1 MVEDKLVPSLTPID
15 EASEKKLLRKCDLH
29 VVPIIS
35 MLYVLSFLDRINIGN
50 ARIQGLEKDLN
61 MSGQDYN
68 VALMV
73 FFIPYILFEV
83 PSNILIRKIRPSTW
97 LSLLMMA
104 WGAIIHNLRV
114 ASGDLAKC
122 WLGTMTICMGI
133 TRDFTGLLICRTLLG
148 LFEAGFF
155 PGISSKKTVL
165 NIRGTDSDLGCLYLM
180 SMYYRRYE
188 LQKRFTFF
196 FCSAILAGAFS
207 GVCLW
212 NQKGVN

>member
-1 MVEDKLVPSLTPID
+1 MDDKLVQSLPPID
-15 EASEKKLLRKCDLH
+15 KATEKKLLRKCDLH

-50 ARIQGLEKDLN
+50 ARIQGLETDLD

-68 VALMV
+68 IALMV

-104 WGAIIHNLRV
+104 WGIFTVSGWLQVIWLIDVFRNHDNLHGDHEGLYRSPHLPNTARV
-114 ASGDLAKC
+114 VRGRFHARYFWSQKTILH
-122 WLGTMTICMGI
+122 TMG
-133 TRDFTGLLICRTLLG
+133 
-148 LFEAGFF
+148 A
-155 PGISSKKTVL
+155 
-165 NIRGTDSDLGCLYLM
+165 NSDPGCLYLM

-207 GVCLW
+207 GVCT
-212 NQKGVN
+212 